1 MLEAM
6 SFGLPIV
13 VSKTPPCEEV
23 VKHDVNGLLA
33 DFRSPYHIAQKIIEL
48 LSDREK
54 AERLGKAARETILE
68 KYALIKCL
76 KKQED
81 LIYSMVR

>member
-1 MLEAM
+1 M
-6 SFGLPIV
+6 SAFAFNKPCLVTNVGGLPEMVGHGQYGMIAEP
-13 VSKTPPCEEV
+13 SDE
-23 VKHDVNGLLA
+23 DSLVNSI
-33 DFRSPYHIAQKIIEL
+33 DKL